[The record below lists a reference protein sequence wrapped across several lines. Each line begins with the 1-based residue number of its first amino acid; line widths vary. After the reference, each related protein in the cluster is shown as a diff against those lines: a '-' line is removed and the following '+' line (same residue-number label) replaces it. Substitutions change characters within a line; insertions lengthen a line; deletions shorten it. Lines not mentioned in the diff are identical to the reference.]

1 MPLKFGSVKRVSAQR
16 DPNSQ
21 KRNINMYV
29 VSEDKFGKLVKT
41 NNTIKNNL
49 KTWLNDYRMISD
61 TVDILDP
68 FILNLGINFMIMV
81 KPGANKFVTLDQGIV
96 ALKKHYENT
105 HYIGQSFSVSDIYS
119 VLKNVPNILD
129 VLDVS
134 VISKTG
140 TGYSQAEIDIN
151 ENTSP
156 EGDSIIIPRNAIAE
170 VKFPNVDIVGKVK

>member
-1 MPLKFGSVKRVSAQR
+1 
-16 DPNSQ
+16 
-21 KRNINMYV
+21 
-29 VSEDKFGKLVKT
+29 
-41 NNTIKNNL
+41 
-49 KTWLNDYRMISD
+49 
-61 TVDILDP
+61 
-68 FILNLGINFMIMV
+68 
-81 KPGANKFVTLDQGIV
+81 
-96 ALKKHYENT
+96 
-105 HYIGQSFSVSDIYS
+105 